1 MFNKTG
7 KLFSFNCN
15 EPTSMLEA
23 LSSNK
28 IINIQKSSEFDVL
41 IITKIK
47 QY

>member
-1 MFNKTG
+1 
-7 KLFSFNCN
+7 
-15 EPTSMLEA
+15 MLEA

-28 IINIQKSSEFDVL
+28 IIDIKKSSEFEVL